1 MVDSAKEVRD
11 HGVGVLLTNMAN
23 VEKVFPALRVTDAPA
38 ARTTPS
44 PAMRM
49 TWTAG
54 IGIL

>member
-1 MVDSAKEVRD
+1 MVDNAKEVLD
-11 HGVGVLLTNMAN
+11 QCVEALLTNLAN
-23 VEKVFPALRVTDAPA
+23 VEKVFPALHVTDAPA